1 MKRCPT
7 CQRTY
12 TDEVKFCRVDGVTL
26 VNASAELSESEATRA
41 LLESRAT
48 GEAPTEVF
56 RDTGEGKLT
65 TSALKPGPPSAAI
78 GAPRKSMSQRKLA
91 LIVALVVLIVV
102 VPTVILVAGYTS
114 YRHARDTEVAID
126 SIAVL
131 PFENQNR
138 DTSVEWLSDGVTE
151 SIINNLAQLPNL
163 KVIAR
168 SSVFRYKG
176 KQTDPFVVGK
186 ELGVRAVLVGRMMQR
201 GDNLSIS
208 TELVDVRNNKQLWG
222 EQYNAK
228 VSDLLSVQ
236 RQIAS
241 QITSNLRLKLSGAEQ
256 ARVTKHYTE
265 NPEAY
270 QLYLKG
276 NYYASKYTKDGLR
289 KGIDYFNQ
297 AIAVDPNY
305 ALAYNGLA
313 NYYITTV
320 DWYLSPRESM
330 PRARDAANKALA
342 IDENLADAHTSMAT
356 IAWWYDWDSDTA
368 EREYKRAIELNPR
381 DSRSHEF
388 YSWYLVS
395 SGRVDQAFAQA
406 KEAVQLEPV
415 SAEMNTNLG
424 QVFLWAHQYERAIEQ
439 FRSSIELDPTYFPTH
454 DNLGRA
460 YEATGKLPEAIAEF
474 QRALQIEDG
483 IPENWSN
490 LGHAYALSGKTGEA
504 QAIVERL
511 KRSSASSYIP
521 PYNMAALYA
530 GLGNKDEAF
539 AWLNRAYDQRSFYPA
554 AYLKVDPQ
562 LDNLRSDPRFADLV
576 RRVGLP

>member
-1 MKRCPT
+1 
-7 CQRTY
+7 
-12 TDEVKFCRVDGVTL
+12 VDGAPL
-26 VNASAELSESEATRA
+26 VSDSPEAEVTRA
-41 LLESRAT
+41 LPESRPT
-48 GEAPTEVF
+48 GEAPTEAL
-56 RDTGEGKLT
+56 RNTGEGKLT

-78 GAPRKSMSQRKLA
+78 GAPRRSISRRKLA
-91 LIVALVVLIVV
+91 LIITLIVLIVV
-102 VPTVILVAGYTS
+102 VAPIAILGIAGYIG

-131 PFENQNR
+131 PFENQTQNS
-138 DTSVEWLSDGVTE
+138 DSDYLSDGVTE
-151 SIINNLAQLPNL
+151 SIINSLTQLPNL
-163 KVIAR
+163 RVIAR

-201 GDNLSIS
+201 GDSITIS
-208 TELVDVRNNKQLWG
+208 TELVDVRDSKQLWG
-222 EQYNAK
+222 EQYSAK

-241 QITSNLRLKLSGAEQ
+241 QITSNLRLKLSGAEE

-297 AIAVDPNY
+297 AIAADPNY

-313 NYYITTV
+313 YYYISTV
-320 DWYLSPRESM
+320 DWYLSPRESI

-342 IDENLADAHTSMAT
+342 IDENLADAHTSLAT
-356 IAWWYDWDSDTA
+356 VAYWYDWDSVTA
-368 EREYKRAIELNPR
+368 EREYKRAIELNPKN
-381 DSRSHEF
+381 SRSRDF

-395 SGRVDQAFAQA
+395 SGRVDQALAEA
-406 KEAVQLEPV
+406 KDAVQLDPV
-415 SAEMNTNLG
+415 SAEINSNLG
-424 QVFLWAHQYERAIEQ
+424 QVLLLAHQYDRAIEQ
-439 FRSSIELDPTYFPTH
+439 LRSSIELDPSYFLAH
-454 DNLGRA
+454 NYLGRA
-460 YEATGKLPEAIAEF
+460 YEANGKLPEAIAEF
-474 QRALQIEDG
+474 QRTLQIEDG

-504 QAIVERL
+504 QTIIERL
-511 KRSSASSYIP
+511 KRLSASSYVP
-521 PYNMAALYA
+521 PYNMAVLYA
-530 GLGNKDEAF
+530 GLGNKNEAF
-539 AWLNRAYDQRSFYPA
+539 AWLNRAYDERSFYLPA
-554 AYLKVDPQ
+554 WLRVDPQ
-562 LDNLRSDPRFADLV
+562 MDSLRSDARFADLV
-576 RRVGLP
+576 RRVGLRQ